1 MNNFIILFIA
11 CLPFFGFAQD
21 KQILE
26 SADDGYELY
35 IVDENLNHI
44 FQKKSEVEGEDFSYI
59 TYSLRIPNQ
68 NDPRIE
74 FSFIDQ
80 DSTDL
85 GWTIKGGNG
94 SDYDFN
100 FFYDSRK
107 YETKFI
113 EESKYIENKI
123 SISYLLS
130 SNLEILDKVLEKASK
145 IYILEKTDKP
155 GFRYIAR
162 EVNYSIDAKL

>member
-1 MNNFIILFIA
+1 M
-11 CLPFFGFAQD
+11 G
-21 KQILE
+21 

-44 FQKKSEVEGEDFSYI
+44 FKKSSEIEGEDFSFISYN
-59 TYSLRIPNQ
+59 LRIPNQ
-68 NDPRIE
+68 NDPMVVL
-74 FSFIDQ
+74 SFTDQ
-80 DSTDL
+80 DSTSL
-85 GWTIKGGNG
+85 RKAIRGGNG
-94 SDYDFN
+94 SGYDFN

-113 EESKYIENKI
+113 EEGKYIENKI

-130 SNLEILDKVLEKASK
+130 SNLEILDDILEKASK

-162 EVNYSIDAKL
+162 EVKFSIYAKL

>member
-1 MNNFIILFIA
+1 MKIKMMRQIIIIFLLFTVNISIS
-11 CLPFFGFAQD
+11 Q
-21 KQILE
+21 
-26 SADDGYELY
+26 S
-35 IVDENLNHI
+35 
-44 FQKKSEVEGEDFSYI
+44 KKSYNLYLVNNEKCELHFKKSSKIEGKDSYAI
-59 TYSLRIPNQ
+59 SYSMRIPNQ

-113 EESKYIENKI
+113 EEGKYIENKI

-130 SNLEILDKVLEKASK
+130 SNLEILNDVLEKASK
-145 IYILEKTDKP
+145 IYILEKTEKSE
-155 GFRYIAR
+155 FRYIAR
-162 EVNYSIDAKL
+162 EVRYSIDTKL